1 MTAIK
6 KNKRAYNRK
15 GTRVQTETVIELFDE
30 PAERGLLCAL
40 VQNPYAL
47 GEITIGREELYFLR
61 HQFIFD
67 ALQALIDKGAE
78 PDLISLN
85 AELKR
90 AGRLESVGGAAWVA
104 ELLCEVPSWQTAK
117 HHATIV
123 KEFAKKRVLEKLS
136 KTILLKLK
144 TETPSTELVQHI
156 EKTLITAEATELKS
170 EWFPVHEVI
179 HTALD
184 EMDKAMKGEGFSG
197 LATGLRDLDRKIG
210 GLRSGN
216 LVVIAGRPSMGKS
229 ALGFLLAL
237 SIARRGS
244 TVGILSLEMSKEELV
259 RRQLAMESEG
269 VTVMGL
275 ERGKIA
281 QSAWAAI
288 VNTSALVADLKMW
301 ICDEASMTVR
311 QLCRKAR
318 ALQRTQGLDFLVVD
332 YLQLIDTGAKFENR
346 VSAMGDV
353 SRNLKMLAREL
364 KIPIVALSQVNRDC
378 EKRQDKRPLL
388 GDLRETG
395 AIEQDA
401 DFVIFVYRDEF
412 YDEDSQDKGTAE
424 LLVRKNRHGPTG
436 DVRTQW
442 DGPRATFRDLAR

>member
-1 MTAIK
+1 VQIEMT
-6 KNKRAYNRK
+6 
-15 GTRVQTETVIELFDE
+15 IELFDE
-30 PAERGLLCAL
+30 LAERSLLGAL
-40 VQNPYAL
+40 MGNPHAL
-47 GEITIGREELYFLR
+47 GENALEREEFYFAR
-61 HQFIFD
+61 HQHTFD
-67 ALQALIDKGAE
+67 ALQSLVDKNVSV
-78 PDLISLN
+78 DLISIN
-85 AELKR
+85 AELKNN
-90 AGRLESVGGAAWVA
+90 GYLKEVGGASWVA
-104 ELLCEVPSWQTAK
+104 ALFCEVPSWQAAK

-123 KEFAKKRVLEKLS
+123 KEFARKRALEKLG
-136 KTILLKLK
+136 KTILLKLE
-144 TETPSTELVQHI
+144 TQTPSAELIEHI
-156 EKTLITAEATELKS
+156 EKTLKAAEAAEAKS
-170 EWFPVHEVI
+170 EWFSVNECI
-179 HTALD
+179 HTSLD
-184 EMDKAMKGEGFSG
+184 EIDKAMKGEEVSG
-197 LATGLRDLDRKIG
+197 LTTGLRDLDRKIG
-210 GLRSGN
+210 GLRPGN

-237 SIARRGS
+237 SIAKRGS

-259 RRQLAMESEG
+259 KRQLAMESEG

-288 VNTSALVADLKMW
+288 VTTSALVAKLKMW
-301 ICDEASMTVR
+301 VCDSASMTVR

-346 VSAMGDV
+346 VSAMSDV

-436 DVRTQW
+436 DVRTKW
-442 DGPRATFRDLAR
+442 DGPRATFRDLTR